1 MSVFYDLVSAEEL
14 EDAAGIEARGYP
26 EDEAGS
32 LETFRYRQAH
42 APELFLGAF
51 VPGPDGTGRTLIGY
65 VCATCS
71 PDSELTPESME
82 THVPGSPSI
91 CIHSVCVDPAHRR
104 KRVGLDL
111 LKEFVAQAE
120 LAAAEGAGYERI
132 LLITHDELHDFYT
145 QAGFEYVGL
154 SMVVHGARPWSE
166 MRKELRGAHQAPAP
180 APPPE
185 TTQEVPAGLWEA
197 LQRSSTRTRPAARL
211 LTSFPNAV
219 KDVVSNIDG
228 DSAGGVPE
236 NTYDLLC
243 PRSGCGSV
251 ILKSGV
257 ASWVERE
264 SVQLDLP
271 GQNLPECLGVLPVP
285 PATAQWWLVKPNPM
299 AFENIGFSR
308 AVQTTGPGGGR
319 LKFLACAE
327 CDLGPLGW
335 CEEGGSEFWLACNRV
350 GYLA

>member
-1 MSVFYDLVSAEEL
+1 MH
-14 EDAAGIEARGYP
+14 
-26 EDEAGS
+26 
-32 LETFRYRQAH
+32 RYRQAH

-51 VPGPDGTGRTLIGY
+51 LPGPNADGKGRTLIGY
-65 VCATCS
+65 VCATRS
-71 PDSELTPESME
+71 PDDTLTHESME

-91 CIHSVCVDPAHRR
+91 CIHSVCVHPDHRR

-120 LAAAEGAGYERI
+120 LAAAEGAEYERI
-132 LLITHDELHDFYT
+132 LLITHDELRGFYE
-145 QAGFEYVGL
+145 QAGFKPVGL
-154 SMVVHGARPWSE
+154 SYVVHGARPWYE
-166 MRKELRGAHQAPAP
+166 MRRELRGADHALAQ

-185 TTQEVPAGLWEA
+185 KAQELPAGLWDA

-211 LTSFPNAV
+211 LTSFPNGV

-228 DSAGGVPE
+228 DGAASLPA

-243 PRSGCGSV
+243 PRPGCGSV

-264 SVQLDLP
+264 SMQLDLP
-271 GQNLPECLGVLPVP
+271 GQSVPECLGALPVP

-308 AVQTTGPGGGR
+308 AVHTTGMLAIFQCLVEAVTLSCVRRSRGRQAEVPGVR
-319 LKFLACAE
+319 
-327 CDLGPLGW
+327 
-335 CEEGGSEFWLACNRV
+335 RM
-350 GYLA
+350 